1 MPRGRALQ
9 AGRRRSQ
16 RRGQIPAGLG
26 VAVLDA
32 FGKRHGAQRFSAS
45 GVVRRRD
52 TTGPAVLGQHQR
64 AGIVAFSG
72 TLEHH
77 RHPDPPA
84 VRDRDDVAAA
94 QRGQRVVG
102 GLPALQP
109 RRARLRPLA
118 RGDLCAEP
126 HVIQDRRVGA
136 AELGGQ
142 VGQHALAALQPA
154 DHRHHRPIG
163 LVLRE
168 RPLQQLVGLLGAHL
182 VHQVDRHVVSGG
194 EAAAQRERA
203 CRGQPGDLG
212 GVGGAVV
219 GIPQHDRVS
228 LDVDAA
234 AAGPTGQLG
243 VLPRCQRQML
253 FAVVLH
259 QPLEHDRAGG
269 HVDAQRQR
277 LGGEHRLHQAGGE
290 QFLDRVAERRQHP
303 GVVRGQAAQQAFA
316 PLVEI
321 EHHQV
326 GVVEVCGAAIDDF
339 GDPGALVV
347 GGQPQRRPQ
356 ALLDRGVAAHPGED
370 ERDGRQQTGLVEHP
384 DHLGT
389 TRHPV
394 QPGSPRSPT
403 SAGLPV
409 GQPFGFAAV
418 GDVAQQLGIDQQVTP
433 ALRGGGG
440 AVVEQVEQASP
451 DHHVLPQRHRAV
463 LVDDDGGVSAHRLDP
478 SAELLGVAD
487 RRRQADQAHVV
498 GQVQDDLLP
507 HRTAHAVR
515 QEVHLVH
522 HHVGKPLQR
531 RGIGVEHVAQDFG
544 GHHHDVGVTVDGL
557 IPGE

>member
-1 MPRGRALQ
+1 M
-9 AGRRRSQ
+9 
-16 RRGQIPAGLG
+16 
-26 VAVLDA
+26 
-32 FGKRHGAQRFSAS
+32 
-45 GVVRRRD
+45 
-52 TTGPAVLGQHQR
+52 LGQHQR
-64 AGIVAFSG
+64 AGVVAFSG
-72 TLEHH
+72 TLEDH
-77 RHPDPPA
+77 RHPDPAP

-102 GLPALQP
+102 GLPALQT

-118 RGDLCAEP
+118 RCDLCAEP

-142 VGQHALAALQPA
+142 VGHHALATLQPA
-154 DHRHHRPIG
+154 NHRHHRPIG
-163 LVLRE
+163 LVLRK

-182 VHQVDRHVVSGG
+182 VDQVDRHVVGGG
-194 EAAAQRERA
+194 EGAAQRERA

-290 QFLDRVAERRQHP
+290 QLLDRVAERRQHP

-326 GVVEVCGAAIDDF
+326 GVVEVCGAPIDDL
-339 GDPGALVV
+339 GDPFALVV
-347 GGQPQRRPQ
+347 GGQPQRRP
-356 ALLDRGVAAHPGED
+356 
-370 ERDGRQQTGLVEHP
+370 
-384 DHLGT
+384 
-389 TRHPV
+389 
-394 QPGSPRSPT
+394 
-403 SAGLPV
+403 
-409 GQPFGFAAV
+409 
-418 GDVAQQLGIDQQVTP
+418 
-433 ALRGGGG
+433 
-440 AVVEQVEQASP
+440 
-451 DHHVLPQRHRAV
+451 
-463 LVDDDGGVSAHRLDP
+463 
-478 SAELLGVAD
+478 
-487 RRRQADQAHVV
+487 
-498 GQVQDDLLP
+498 
-507 HRTAHAVR
+507 
-515 QEVHLVH
+515 
-522 HHVGKPLQR
+522 
-531 RGIGVEHVAQDFG
+531 
-544 GHHHDVGVTVDGL
+544 
-557 IPGE
+557 